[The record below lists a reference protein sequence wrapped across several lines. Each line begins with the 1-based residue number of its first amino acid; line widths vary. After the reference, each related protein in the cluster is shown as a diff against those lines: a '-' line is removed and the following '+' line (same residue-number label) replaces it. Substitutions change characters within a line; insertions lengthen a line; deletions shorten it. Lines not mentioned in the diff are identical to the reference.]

1 MPDLDID
8 HEEDAPLRFRRID
21 NVLGPAAVPGLAE
34 RQFMEEL
41 HSVSAEEPATLEEAA
56 TDPSWR
62 AAMVEELRSIEENGT
77 WTPVELP
84 ANQRPIGLKWVFK
97 AKKDEQGRVV
107 KHKARLVAKGY
118 MQKQGIDFE
127 EVFAPVA
134 RMESVRLILA
144 VAAHEGWRVHHMD
157 VKSAFLN
164 GELKEDVYVRQPPGF
179 VAAEEHQVL
188 KLKKALYGLRQ
199 APRAWYAKLHS
210 SLLSLGFV
218 RSDHEHA
225 VYTRRTASRPL
236 VIGVYVDDLLI
247 ARPMEDD
254 ITEFKQEMKEQF
266 RMSDLGLLT
275 YYLGIEV
282 CQDSSGITLCQAR
295 YARKLL
301 ERTGMLDC
309 NPSHTPMEARLQLI
323 KNSTE
328 GLVDATEYRSVI
340 GALRYLVHTRPDLA
354 HSVGYT
360 SRFMAE
366 PHEDHLGAV
375 KRILRYVAGTQDHG
389 VWYARGRAEDLTL
402 LGFSDSDHAGDVEDS
417 RSTSGILFY
426 LGKNP
431 ITWQSQKQKSVAL
444 SSCEA
449 EYMASSAATCQGI
462 WLAGLLTEILGAA
475 IKTPLLK
482 VDNKAAIDLI
492 KNPVHHGKS
501 KHIRI
506 RYHFVRECAAEG
518 RIEVQFVGT
527 SDQLAD
533 ILTKPLARVK
543 FLEMKEKIGVTK
555 VK

>member
-1 MPDLDID
+1 
-8 HEEDAPLRFRRID
+8 
-21 NVLGPAAVPGLAE
+21 
-34 RQFMEEL
+34 
-41 HSVSAEEPATLEEAA
+41 
-56 TDPSWR
+56 
-62 AAMVEELRSIEENGT
+62 MVEELRSIEENGT

-107 KHKARLVAKGY
+107 KHKVRLVAKGY
-118 MQKQGIDFE
+118 VQKQGIDFE
-127 EVFAPVA
+127 EMFTPVA

-144 VAAHEGWRVHHMD
+144 VAEHEGWRVHHMD

-179 VAAEEHQVL
+179 VAAEEHQML
-188 KLKKALYGLRQ
+188 KLKKTLYGLRQ
-199 APRAWYAKLHS
+199 APRVWYVKLHS

-225 VYTRRTASRPL
+225 VYTRCTTSRPL

-247 ARPMEDD
+247 AGPMEDD
-254 ITEFKQEMKEQF
+254 ITEFRQEMKEQF

-282 CQDSSGITLCQAR
+282 CQDSSGITLCQAG

-389 VWYARGRAEDLTL
+389 VRYARGRADDLTL
-402 LGFSDSDHAGDVEDS
+402 LGSVTVITPVMWKTAEAQVEYCSTWGRIQLRGNHRS
-417 RSTSGILFY
+417 RSL
-426 LGKNP
+426 
-431 ITWQSQKQKSVAL
+431 
-444 SSCEA
+444 
-449 EYMASSAATCQGI
+449 
-462 WLAGLLTEILGAA
+462 
-475 IKTPLLK
+475 
-482 VDNKAAIDLI
+482 
-492 KNPVHHGKS
+492 
-501 KHIRI
+501 
-506 RYHFVRECAAEG
+506 
-518 RIEVQFVGT
+518 
-527 SDQLAD
+527 
-533 ILTKPLARVK
+533 
-543 FLEMKEKIGVTK
+543 
-555 VK
+555 